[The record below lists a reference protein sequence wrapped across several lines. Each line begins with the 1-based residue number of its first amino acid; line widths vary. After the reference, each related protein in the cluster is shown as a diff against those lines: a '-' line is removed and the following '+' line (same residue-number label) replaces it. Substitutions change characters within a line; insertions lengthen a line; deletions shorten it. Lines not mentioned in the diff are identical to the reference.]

1 MPNHQPRSLNLSSAE
16 AAKQRITDLVTG
28 FSVETTPGSA
38 ARIADYRAHLRP
50 ATTVYVTFLAGSRF
64 ESSIAVAK
72 RLRGEGFDPIPHFAA
87 RSIPNRR
94 FLEESLRQ
102 LRDEVDLRKALLIGG
117 AVDRPVGDF
126 ADSMQLLETGLF
138 DKYGIERIGIA
149 GHPEGNPDIPDQAI
163 KQALAWKNDFAA
175 RSGAKF
181 YVVTQFCF
189 EATPIIEWDR
199 RIRAEGIDLPLVI
212 GVPGLATVKTLL
224 GHARACGIGP
234 SMRFLAKQAR
244 NLARLMTLS
253 APDKLLA
260 ERALHRAEEP
270 ECGIAGVH
278 IYPLGGLRKSAKW
291 AYAVTDGGFTMKA
304 EGKGFLVEV
313 DLS

>member
-1 MPNHQPRSLNLSSAE
+1 MPNYQSQSLNRPMTE
-16 AAKQRITDLVTG
+16 VAKQRITDLVTG

-38 ARIADYRAHLRP
+38 ARTADYRAHLRP
-50 ATTVYVTFLAGSRF
+50 ATTVYVTSLAGSSF
-64 ESSIAVAK
+64 ESTIAVAK

-87 RSIPNRR
+87 RSIPSRR
-94 FLEESLRQ
+94 FLEEGLRQ

-126 ADSMQLLETGLF
+126 SDTMQLLETGLF
-138 DKYGIERIGIA
+138 DKYGIETIGVA

-163 KQALAWKNDFAA
+163 EQALAWKNDFAA
-175 RSGAKF
+175 RSGANL

-189 EATPIIEWDR
+189 EAAPIIEWDR

-224 GHARACGIGP
+224 GHAKACGVGP

-260 ERALHRAEEP
+260 ELAVHRAEES
-270 ECGIAGVH
+270 ESGIAGVH
-278 IYPLGGLRKSAKW
+278 LYPLGGLRKSAKW
-291 AYAVTDGGFTMKA
+291 AYAVTDGAFTMKT
-304 EGKGFLVEV
+304 EGTGFLVDV